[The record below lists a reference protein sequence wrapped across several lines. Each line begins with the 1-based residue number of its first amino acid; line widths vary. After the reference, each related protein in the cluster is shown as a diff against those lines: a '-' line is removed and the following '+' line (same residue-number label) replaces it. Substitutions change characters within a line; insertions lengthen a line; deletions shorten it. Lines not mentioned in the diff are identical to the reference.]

1 MTKVTTYYLE
11 MRSPSLLKSRDEP
24 TGLVVSECSIKQFEF
39 NKFLYRFI
47 GEKWLWT
54 DKLSWSDQQWR
65 DYVESDNLRTHVAYF
80 DGFIAGYFELLRE
93 KDDVEIIYFG
103 LAEQFI
109 GKGHGAY
116 LLTKAVRA
124 AWNWEGVQ
132 RVWVHTCSLDHPGA
146 LQNYLSRGMKIYKQE
161 TANQSSTAKSPK
173 INN

>member
-24 TGLVVSECSIKQFEF
+24 KGLVVSECSIKQFEF

-65 DYVESDNLRTHVAYF
+65 DYVE
-80 DGFIAGYFELLRE
+80 LRE

-103 LAEQFI
+103 LAEQVI

-116 LLTKAVRA
+116 LLTQAVRA

-146 LQNYLSRGMKIYKQE
+146 LQNYLSRGMKVYKQE
-161 TANQSSTAKSPK
+161 TANQSSCTNSPK